1 MSSYKLFLI
10 SYSSVLIPFLT
21 SIFLFK
27 KIERKHYPF
36 LYFVWLV
43 SAADLSSLLSILFL
57 KKSGFWIIIINV
69 NVLCEALL
77 LTWMFRKWGI
87 FFQKSS
93 LYIIL
98 QTLFLFFWFIEVSYF
113 SNPFKENLYFP
124 IFYNFICALL
134 TITMVNRL
142 TRVTGKPLYDDP
154 RLFICTGL
162 LIYLLGELLPL
173 VLAMDFFE
181 MSRFF
186 RRRMLNLADI
196 FVTLMYLIFT
206 YSLILMA
213 KKGRARIRKET
224 FSTSLESINRDIN

>member
-1 MSSYKLFLI
+1 VLF
-10 SYSSVLIPFLT
+10 
-21 SIFLFK
+21 FK
-27 KIERKHYPF
+27 E
-36 LYFVWLV
+36 
-43 SAADLSSLLSILFL
+43 SDL
-57 KKSGFWIIIINV
+57 WIIIINT
-69 NVLCEALL
+69 NCLCEALF

-87 FFQKSS
+87 FFQKSN

-98 QTLFLFFWFIEVSYF
+98 QTLFLLFWFIEVSYF

-154 RLFICTGL
+154 RLYICTGL
-162 LIYLLGELLPL
+162 LVYLLGELLPL

-186 RRRMLNLADI
+186 RRRMLNLTDT

-213 KKGRARIRKET
+213 KQGRAKIRKEI
-224 FSTSLESINRDIN
+224 FLTSLEPIKRDIN